1 MTQPS
6 SSPPAPAPPVGLLY
20 GAWVVALLATLGSL
34 FFSEVLKHPPCTL
47 CWYQRIFLYPLVL
60 LLPVGI
66 LLGDRRVVHYTL
78 PLVVVGLGFALYH
91 NLLYYG
97 VIPEAL
103 VPCTGGVSCSQRQ
116 ISWLGFIGIPLL
128 ALGAFVSILALL
140 LAHTKLTARGNPTP

>member
-1 MTQPS
+1 MS
-6 SSPPAPAPPVGLLY
+6 MSPPPPATRVGFLY
-20 GAWVVALLATLGSL
+20 GAWVLALVATLGSL
-34 FFSEVLKHPPCTL
+34 FFSEVLEYPPCSL

-78 PLVVVGLGFALYH
+78 PLVLVGLGFALYH

-103 VPCTGGVSCSQRQ
+103 APCTAGVPCSQRQ
-116 ISWLGFIGIPLL
+116 INWLGFIGIPLL
-128 ALGAFVSILALL
+128 AAGGFVSILLLL
-140 LAHTKLTARGNPTP
+140 LAHIKLSAPGRTSS